1 MCVCVCVL
9 AGGGRELQFLPVL
22 IRRFPRQTEMKHSTF
37 WTTKVVAKLSK
48 SQACQL
54 SLYRSES
61 QDFTTDLKFSLL
73 CCKYS
78 LQVHLATCVCTKIYV
93 KVLIVLGEAEQH

>member
-1 MCVCVCVL
+1 MMSQKM
-9 AGGGRELQFLPVL
+9 ADLQV
-22 IRRFPRQTEMKHSTF
+22 
-37 WTTKVVAKLSK
+37 
-48 SQACQL
+48 CQL

-78 LQVHLATCVCTKIYV
+78 LHVHLA
-93 KVLIVLGEAEQH
+93 VLVLCIHQNLESKF